1 MWRPKKEGLENNDVG
16 LYDYLAPAKA
26 ASGSGSFDGKHKWS
40 DETVKQLT
48 EKYNKIPNIDKQL
61 NEEVVKNF
69 LTLFATEDEAKMY
82 IKNGT
87 WPVNLYVK
95 NFIDSKTN
103 LVSYYNAKQNSEL
116 KIMGVKA
123 TNQNLTQFYSNRM
136 IYSIFIMPVE
146 RELAPL
152 SLQYFSGALPAPPN
166 KVPTSSS
173 FGTDSTS
180 SSSESDA
187 VSMPL

>member
-16 LYDYLAPAKA
+16 MYDYLAPAKA
-26 ASGSGSFDGKHKWS
+26 TSGSGSFDGKHKWS

-61 NEEVVKNF
+61 NEEKVKNF
-69 LTLFATEDEAKMY
+69 FTLFATEDEAKLY

-103 LVSYYNAKQNSEL
+103 LLSYYNAKQNSEL

-123 TNQNLTQFYSNRM
+123 TNQNLTQFYSNRI
-136 IYSIFIMPVE
+136 IYSMFIMPVE